1 MELFSYLQLSLCSVI
16 SCISLM
22 QLVVVVIYCHVAMQE
37 LVSHVISSHVEGQ
50 GSKGAAHTML
60 KLQSSYSRWRDALV
74 KMQAS
79 SEALA

>member
-1 MELFSYLQLSLCSVI
+1 
-16 SCISLM
+16 M
-22 QLVVVVIYCHVAMQE
+22 QLVVVICCHARMQE

-60 KLQSSYSRWRDALV
+60 KLQSGYNRWRDALLR
-74 KMQAS
+74 MQRS